1 MRTKFLL
8 FVCAVLLS
16 LTTVAQSHLSFKG
29 IPITGS
35 MTSYCTQLK
44 AKGFTQISSD
54 NKSRTF
60 VGDFTGRDAYVVVG
74 ATDNGKAVHSVV
86 VLFDPSKEWNILVNQ
101 YDYYKEIYS
110 RKYGDPST
118 NVEKNPSYDNSNL
131 SQMYELWQGNVVYTS
146 EWDVEGGSISLSI
159 EKFLDGVNQ
168 GLVVIRYRDT
178 QNMET
183 KIQKDM
189 EDI

>member
-8 FVCAVLLS
+8 FVCAALLS

-35 MTSYCTQLK
+35 MTSFCTQLK
-44 AKGFTQISSD
+44 AKGFTQIGSD

-74 ATDNGKAVHSVV
+74 ATDNGKVVHSVV
-86 VLFDPSKEWNILVNQ
+86 VLFDLSKEWNILVNQ

-131 SQMYELWQGNVVYTS
+131 SQMYELCQGNVVYTS